1 VVIDCDPGIDDAIT
15 LALAANSPELELVAV
30 TTVAGNAP
38 LELTTTNALALLHL
52 LGRDDVPVSAGA
64 SRGLVHV
71 KPEHAAVHGV
81 GGLGGVVLPQ
91 SRRGAAPE
99 HAVELLAARLR
110 DAPPG
115 SLSILAI
122 GPLTNIALLV
132 ALHPDLI
139 PRIDR
144 VVVMGASTG
153 PGNVTPA
160 AEYNTW
166 ADPEAAR
173 RVLTDPSLELCVV
186 QLQVTRRATLD
197 AAARHELRAGSAL
210 GASLSA
216 MIDGYADD
224 ALGER
229 ALHDVAALA
238 AILDPG
244 LIATRPA
251 RIEVITDFGP
261 RRGET
266 IINFDAGAADSNLH
280 VAVDLDASRLRQL
293 LLERIAGADQPVRR

>member
-15 LALAANSPELELVAV
+15 LAVAANSQELELVGV
-30 TTVAGNAP
+30 TTVAGNAS
-38 LELTTTNALALLHL
+38 LELTTANALALLHL

-81 GGLGGVVLPQ
+81 GGLGGVVLPR
-91 SRRGAAPE
+91 SRRAAVPG
-99 HAVELLAARLR
+99 HAVELLATRLR
-110 DAPPG
+110 ETPPR
-115 SLSILAI
+115 SLTILAI
-122 GPLTNIALLV
+122 GPLTNIALLL
-132 ALHPDLI
+132 ALHPELGD
-139 PRIDR
+139 RIDR

-153 PGNVTPA
+153 PGNMTPA

-166 ADPEAAR
+166 ADPEAAQ
-173 RVLTDPSLELCVV
+173 RVLTDPGLELCLV

-197 AAARHELRAGSAL
+197 AATRDELRAGSAL

-238 AILDPG
+238 AILDPS

-251 RIEVITDFGP
+251 RIQVITDFGP

-266 IINFDAGAADSNLH
+266 IIGFDAVPADSNLH
-280 VAVDLDASRLRQL
+280 VAVDVDTGRLRQL
-293 LLERIAGADQPVRR
+293 LLERIAGADQPVHG